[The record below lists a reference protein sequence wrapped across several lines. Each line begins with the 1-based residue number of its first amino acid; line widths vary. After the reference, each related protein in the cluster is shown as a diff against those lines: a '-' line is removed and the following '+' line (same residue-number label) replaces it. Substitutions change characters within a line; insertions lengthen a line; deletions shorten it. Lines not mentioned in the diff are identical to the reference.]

1 MPNRLPD
8 YFKYDYLRKANDI
21 RIVKLLYI
29 KSSQRACLLHLTG
42 RLAVKLIFTI
52 YYYYLDSL
60 SGFSLSQQTCL
71 FFKLLHRSRLAAG
84 EINCGIAIIFL
95 TSCGLGIHMDK
106 TIIDCMLFLCHLGG
120 LKYTLV
126 AWKFHETENF
136 TDYNVIGF
144 VVWSYF
150 IAILQ
155 FLFVG
160 LLTENSEAGFSQLYK
175 QLVQKLIII
184 MRLLLKIHSCR
195 IIVRCGKVLP
205 RIWALISIFCGWM
218 WKTKEFCGR
227 KLKNHIFLWT
237 AV

>member
-8 YFKYDYLRKANDI
+8 YFKNNCLRKANDI
-21 RIVKLLYI
+21 HIVKLLYT
-29 KSSQRACLLHLTG
+29 KSSHIACLLHLRG

-71 FFKLLHRSRLAAG
+71 YFELLHRSRLAAG
-84 EINCGIAIIFL
+84 EINCGITIIFL
-95 TSCGLGIHMDK
+95 PSCTLGIHMDK
-106 TIIDCMLFLCHLGG
+106 TIIDCMLFLFHLGG
-120 LKYTLV
+120 LWYTLV
-126 AWKFHETENF
+126 SWKFHETENF
-136 TDYNVIGF
+136 TDYNAVGF

-150 IAILQ
+150 SNITILICWPAYWK
-155 FLFVG
+155 FKGWLI
-160 LLTENSEAGFSQLYK
+160 TTYK

-184 MRLLLKIHSCR
+184 IMRLLLTIHSCR

-227 KLKNHIFLWT
+227 KQKNHIFLWT